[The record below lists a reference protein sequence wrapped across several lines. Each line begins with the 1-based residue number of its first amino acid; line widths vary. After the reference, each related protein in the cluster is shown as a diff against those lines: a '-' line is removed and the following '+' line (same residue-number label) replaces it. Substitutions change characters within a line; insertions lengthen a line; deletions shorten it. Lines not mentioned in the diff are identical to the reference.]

1 MPDSRNRPQESAA
14 ETDNHGAMR
23 HYFTGDNMKT
33 QLRPLVAALIP
44 SLLAALAAAPA
55 QADITIGVSLPLTG
69 PASGLGIPTKNGIAL
84 WPETIG
90 GEKVK
95 LVMLD
100 DASDTTQSAKNGR
113 RLISEDKVDVIVG
126 STATPASVA
135 LADIAAEGKTVQI
148 STSPVDLPPGKGEW
162 TFRVAQSTPL
172 MASAIVDHMK
182 KAGVKTYAFL
192 GYSDAYGETWLKS
205 FTELAGKAGLNPV
218 ATERFARADTSVT
231 AQALKIVSAKPDA
244 ILIGASGSGS
254 AMPHKAIVERGYKG
268 KIYQTHGAA
277 SRDLIRLGGK
287 DVEGAF
293 VVAGLAVMPEALPE
307 NHPSKKPAVDF
318 VNRYEKQFGAGTRNQ
333 FAAHGYDAHLLLQ
346 AAVPEAL
353 KKGKPGTPEFRAA
366 IKDALEST
374 KGITITQGVVRYTP
388 QDHFGLEN
396 NARVMLTV
404 DKGDW
409 KLVDAAK

>member
-1 MPDSRNRPQESAA
+1 MQTS
-14 ETDNHGAMR
+14 
-23 HYFTGDNMKT
+23 Y
-33 QLRPLVAALIP
+33 RPLI
-44 SLLAALAAAPA
+44 AALALAFTAGAAH
-55 QADITIGVSLPLTG
+55 ADITIGVSLPLTG
-69 PASGLGIPTKNGIAL
+69 PASGLGIPTKNGISL

-95 LVMLD
+95 VIMLD

-113 RLISEDKVDVIVG
+113 RFITEDKVDVIVG

-135 LADIAAEGKTVQI
+135 LADVATEGKTVQI
-148 STSPVDLPPGKGEW
+148 STSPVELPEGKGAY
-162 TFRVAQSTPL
+162 TFRVAQSTAL
-172 MASAIVDHMK
+172 MASAIVEHMK
-182 KAGVKTYAFL
+182 KAGINSYAYL

-205 FTELAGKAGLNPV
+205 FTDLAGKAGLKSV

-244 ILIGASGSGS
+244 VLIGASGSGS

-287 DVEGAF
+287 DVEGSF

-307 NHPSKKPAVDF
+307 NHPSKKIAVDF
-318 VNRYEKQFGAGTRNQ
+318 VDRYEKQFGAGTRNQ
-333 FAAHGYDAHLLLQ
+333 FAAHGYDANLLLQ

-366 IKDALEST
+366 LKDALESN

-388 QDHFGLEN
+388 TDHFGLEES
-396 NARVMLTV
+396 ARVMLTV
-404 DKGDW
+404 DNANW
-409 KLVDAAK
+409 KLVNTK

>member
-1 MPDSRNRPQESAA
+1 MQTS
-14 ETDNHGAMR
+14 
-23 HYFTGDNMKT
+23 Y
-33 QLRPLVAALIP
+33 RPLI
-44 SLLAALAAAPA
+44 AALALAFIAGAAH
-55 QADITIGVSLPLTG
+55 ADITIGVSLPLTG
-69 PASGLGIPTKNGIAL
+69 PASGLGIPTKNGISL

-95 LVMLD
+95 VIMLD

-113 RLISEDKVDVIVG
+113 RFITEDKVDVIVG

-135 LADIAAEGKTVQI
+135 LADVAMEGKTVQI
-148 STSPVDLPPGKGEW
+148 STSPVELPEGKGAY
-162 TFRVAQSTPL
+162 TFRVAQSTAL
-172 MASAIVDHMK
+172 MASAVIEHMK
-182 KAGVKTYAFL
+182 KTGINSYAYL

-205 FTELAGKAGLNPV
+205 FTDLAGKAGLKSV

-244 ILIGASGSGS
+244 VLIGASGSGS
-254 AMPHKAIVERGYKG
+254 AMPHKAIIERGYKG

-287 DVEGAF
+287 DVEGSF

-307 NHPSKKPAVDF
+307 NHPSKKIAVDF
-318 VNRYEKQFGAGTRNQ
+318 VDRYEKQFGAGTRNQ

-346 AAVPEAL
+346 TAVPEAL
-353 KKGKPGTPEFRAA
+353 RKGKPGTPEFRAA
-366 IKDALEST
+366 LKDALESN

-388 QDHFGLEN
+388 TDHFGLEES
-396 NARVMLTV
+396 ARVMLTV
-404 DKGDW
+404 DNANW
-409 KLVDAAK
+409 KLVNTK